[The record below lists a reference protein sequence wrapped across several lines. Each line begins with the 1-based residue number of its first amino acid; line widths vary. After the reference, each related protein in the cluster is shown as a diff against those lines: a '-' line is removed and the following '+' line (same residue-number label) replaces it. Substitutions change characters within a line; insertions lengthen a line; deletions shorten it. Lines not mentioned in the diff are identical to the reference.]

1 MIYYR
6 KATRAYDNA
15 LVITKLVLNNS
26 LNVINNVSK
35 LKKRII
41 DQKIIRIKNQ
51 NNVRVK
57 FLKQSYKPLDL
68 FELLKELLPAFANA
82 SVHT

>member
-6 KATRAYDNA
+6 IATRAYDNA
-15 LVITKLVLNNS
+15 LIITKQVLNNS
-26 LNVINNVSK
+26 LNVINNVSRK

-57 FLKQSYKPLDL
+57 FLKQSYKSTR
-68 FELLKELLPAFANA
+68 F
-82 SVHT
+82 VRIIRV

>member
-6 KATRAYDNA
+6 IATRAYDNA
-15 LVITKLVLNNS
+15 LVITKQLLNNS
-26 LNVINNVSK
+26 LNVINNVSRK

-57 FLKQSYKPLDL
+57 FLKQSYKSTR
-68 FELLKELLPAFANA
+68 F
-82 SVHT
+82 VRIIRV

>member
-6 KATRAYDNA
+6 IATRAYDNA
-15 LVITKLVLNNS
+15 LVITKQVLNNS
-26 LNVINNVSK
+26 LNVINNVSRK

-51 NNVRVK
+51 KNVRVK
-57 FLKQSYKPLDL
+57 FLKQSYKSTR
-68 FELLKELLPAFANA
+68 F
-82 SVHT
+82 VRIIRV

>member
-6 KATRAYDNA
+6 IATRAYDNA
-15 LVITKLVLNNS
+15 LVITKQVLNNS
-26 LNVINNVSK
+26 LNVINNVSRK

-57 FLKQSYKPLDL
+57 FLKQSYKSTR
-68 FELLKELLPAFANA
+68 F
-82 SVHT
+82 VRIIRV

>member
-68 FELLKELLPAFANA
+68 FELFEYD
-82 SVHT
+82 S

>member
-6 KATRAYDNA
+6 IATRAYDNA
-15 LVITKLVLNNS
+15 LVITKQVLNNS
-26 LNVINNVSK
+26 LNVINNVSRK

-51 NNVRVK
+51 NNAREK
-57 FLKQSYKPLDL
+57 FLKQSYKSTR
-68 FELLKELLPAFANA
+68 F
-82 SVHT
+82 VRIIRV